1 MLSIK
6 LATLVIMSVVFA
18 MKTTEAQPIRN
29 SDPVLCGIMRNGS
42 NSGDINSRQG
52 NIEISQENHSTIYY
66 SCLEVDQHFDIWG
79 G

>member
-1 MLSIK
+1 
-6 LATLVIMSVVFA
+6 MSVVFA

-42 NSGDINSRQG
+42 NSVIF
-52 NIEISQENHSTIYY
+52 SQENHGTIYY
-66 SCLEVDQHFDIWG
+66 SCLEVDQHFDVWG